1 MKLHYKKKKGQKLGC
16 MYVGL
21 VILTIE
27 QTLTVIRAAVG
38 NHNTMILQKSKNHI

>member
-1 MKLHYKKKKGQKLGC
+1 MKLQNKKKKGKKLGC
-16 MYVGL
+16 IYVEL

-38 NHNTMILQKSKNHI
+38 NHNTMILQKSKNQV

>member
-1 MKLHYKKKKGQKLGC
+1 

-21 VILTIE
+21 VILTTE

-38 NHNTMILQKSKNHI
+38 NHNTMILQKSKNHV